1 MQSVWTLRSTAVIS
15 EAPAASSRFVAPRAF
30 RSYHAAPSDAGVYG
44 VLDALWMA
52 FIGGSVAGAAAG
64 RRLASGR
71 LAGQVRGAVVAVK
84 AIVGKADAIQEAA
97 TELTK
102 GT

>member
-1 MQSVWTLRSTAVIS
+1 
-15 EAPAASSRFVAPRAF
+15 
-30 RSYHAAPSDAGVYG
+30 
-44 VLDALWMA
+44 MA